1 MKHFLNLSVFIP
13 GSKKG
18 WSRGLSVLSP
28 LYLGQKVIEITQIV
42 TSASLYAHILISTH
56 INSNQQLNLH
66 RPSRQETL
74 SFHSKLPLAKLE
86 MRENDPP
93 KRSVFTDVIGLP

>member
-18 WSRGLSVLSP
+18 WSRGLNALSP

-56 INSNQQLNLH
+56 INSNQQLNVITA
-66 RPSRQETL
+66 QE
-74 SFHSKLPLAKLE
+74 
-86 MRENDPP
+86 
-93 KRSVFTDVIGLP
+93 